1 MFKFQIE
8 YIIVSLLL
16 SLGIFTLFNYDV
28 PFTYWSISQKI
39 GTAAVF
45 LLIYYNTTINAFK
58 NNNNNNNNN

>member
-28 PFTYWSISQKI
+28 PFIYWTIGAKI

-45 LLIYYNTTINAFK
+45 LLFYYNTAVNSFK
-58 NNNNNNNNN
+58 NNNNNDN

>member
-28 PFTYWSISQKI
+28 PFTYWTISQKI
-39 GTAAVF
+39 GTAVVF
-45 LLIYYNTTINAFK
+45 LLLYYNTIK
-58 NNNNNNNNN
+58 NNNHNHNHNNN

>member
-28 PFTYWSISQKI
+28 PFIYWTIGHKV
-39 GTAAVF
+39 GTAVVF
-45 LLIYYNTTINAFK
+45 LLIYYNTIK
-58 NNNNNNNNN
+58 NNNHNHNHNNN

>member
-16 SLGIFTLFNYDV
+16 SLGIFTLLNYDI
-28 PFTYWSISQKI
+28 PFIYWTIGSKI

-45 LLIYYNTTINAFK
+45 LLIYYNSTPNSFK
-58 NNNNNNNNN
+58 QNNNDNNN

>member
-28 PFTYWSISQKI
+28 PFIYWTIGHKV
-39 GTAAVF
+39 GTAVVF
-45 LLIYYNTTINAFK
+45 LLIYYNTIK
-58 NNNNNNNNN
+58 NNNHNNNHNNN

>member
-8 YIIVSLLL
+8 YIIVSFLL

-28 PFTYWSISQKI
+28 PFIYWTIGHKI

-45 LLIYYNTTINAFK
+45 LLIYYNTIK
-58 NNNNNNNNN
+58 NNNRNHNNN